1 MFAMVKIV
9 QELKVDR
16 IKVMKDYQTRLKSM
30 IGVAVSKNGIPIRL
44 TGERWYHIVENHD
57 ELAGLSDEVLLT
69 VEDPDY
75 IVKGW
80 KDELLAVRKF
90 VEDKYLVVVYKEL
103 KNDGFIITAFL
114 TKKVNKI
121 LRRGVIWQKK

>member
-1 MFAMVKIV
+1 MVKIV

>member
-1 MFAMVKIV
+1 MT
-9 QELKVDR
+9 E
-16 IKVMKDYQTRLKSM
+16 
-30 IGVAVSKNGIPIRL
+30 
-44 TGERWYHIVENHD
+44 ERWYHIVENHD

-90 VEDKYLVVVYKEL
+90 VGDKVVYKKLE
-103 KNDGFIITAFL
+103 NDGFIITAFL

>member
-1 MFAMVKIV
+1 
-9 QELKVDR
+9 
-16 IKVMKDYQTRLKSM
+16 M

-44 TGERWYHIVENHD
+44 TEERWYHIVENHD

-80 KDELLAVRKF
+80 KDGLLAVRKF
-90 VEDKYLVVVYKEL
+90 VGDKVVYKEL
-103 KNDGFIITAFL
+103 ENDGFIITAFL

-121 LRRGVIWQKK
+121 LRRGVI

>member
-90 VEDKYLVVVYKEL
+90 VEGKYLVVVYKEL

>member
-1 MFAMVKIV
+1 
-9 QELKVDR
+9 
-16 IKVMKDYQTRLKSM
+16 
-30 IGVAVSKNGIPIRL
+30 L
-44 TGERWYHIVENHD
+44 TEERWYHIVENHD

-90 VEDKYLVVVYKEL
+90 VGDKVVYKKLE
-103 KNDGFIITAFL
+103 NDGFIITAFL

>member
-90 VEDKYLVVVYKEL
+90 AEDKYLVVVYKEL

>member
-1 MFAMVKIV
+1 
-9 QELKVDR
+9 
-16 IKVMKDYQTRLKSM
+16 M
-30 IGVAVSKNGIPIRL
+30 IGVAVSKNGVPIRL
-44 TGERWYHIVENHD
+44 TEERWYHIVENHD

-75 IVKGW
+75 IVRGW

-90 VEDKYLVVVYKEL
+90 TEEKYIVVVYKEL
-103 KNDGFIITAFL
+103 GNDGFIITAFL
-114 TKKVNKI
+114 TKKLDKI

>member
-44 TGERWYHIVENHD
+44 TEERWYHIVENHD